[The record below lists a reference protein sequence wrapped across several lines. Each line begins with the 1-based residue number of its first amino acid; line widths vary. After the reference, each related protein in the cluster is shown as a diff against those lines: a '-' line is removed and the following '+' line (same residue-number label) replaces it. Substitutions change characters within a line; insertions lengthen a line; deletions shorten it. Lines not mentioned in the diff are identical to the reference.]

1 MADLPF
7 HDRADFDDADRGFV
21 APLTPAVIKNA
32 DGKVVWD
39 GDAYAFLD
47 QECPDS
53 AHPSLWRHGRLCA
66 KQGLYEVAD
75 GIYQVR
81 GLDLSNM
88 TLVEG
93 DTGVIVVDPLISTEC
108 AAAALT
114 LYRRHRGHRPVTG
127 VVYTHAHVDHFG
139 GVRGVTGGGI
149 PILAPAGFLEH
160 TAADTV
166 YAGPARTRRSLYV
179 YGPAL
184 DRSPAGQLGAG
195 PGLAASIGRISLI
208 PPTTHIE
215 RTGQEETVDGVRF
228 AFQLGPG
235 PPPGLVFLLPDRRAL
250 CLAENAAHS
259 QHDLLDLRGAHVR
272 DPRLWTRCLAE
283 TSTLFA
289 GRADVAFASHHWPT
303 WGAENIDRLLAQQR
317 DLYAYL
323 HDQTLR
329 LMSKGLTGAEI
340 AEHMQLPPALEQ
352 VWHTHGYHG
361 STGHNVKAIYQHY
374 LGWYDGN
381 PAHLWEHPPRQS
393 ALRYVECLGGGAA
406 VVALAKG
413 YLAENDLRF
422 AAQLLNHAV
431 FADEG
436 NKEARDLLAEV
447 YTRLGHGAENAAWRN
462 SYLMGA
468 LELDDGIVPATG
480 GSVSP
485 DLVAALSVSQI
496 FDTIAVRVDG
506 PRAWNESLS
515 IDWHLTDLGQRFRTT
530 LSNGALIQQV
540 DPPPRPVDL
549 TLRLT
554 KAQLLAMI
562 MGREVD
568 GVDREGDTRVL
579 KRLVA
584 VLDAPVRD
592 FAIVTP

>member
-1 MADLPF
+1 M
-7 HDRADFDDADRGFV
+7 
-21 APLTPAVIKNA
+21 
-32 DGKVVWD
+32 
-39 GDAYAFLD
+39 
-47 QECPDS
+47 
-53 AHPSLWRHGRLCA
+53 
-66 KQGLYEVAD
+66 
-75 GIYQVR
+75 
-81 GLDLSNM
+81 
-88 TLVEG
+88 
-93 DTGVIVVDPLISTEC
+93 
-108 AAAALT
+108 
-114 LYRRHRGHRPVTG
+114 
-127 VVYTHAHVDHFG
+127 
-139 GVRGVTGGGI
+139 
-149 PILAPAGFLEH
+149 
-160 TAADTV
+160 
-166 YAGPARTRRSLYV
+166 

-184 DRSPAGQLGAG
+184 ERSPAGQLGAG
-195 PGLAASIGRISLI
+195 PGLAASTGRISLI

-235 PPPGLVFLLPDRRAL
+235 PPPGLIFLLPDRRAL

-272 DPRLWTRCLAE
+272 DPRRGRAAWPRPVA
-283 TSTLFA
+283 LFA

-303 WGAENIDRLLAQQR
+303 WGAENIDRLLSQQR

-340 AEHMQLPPALEQ
+340 AEHMQLPPALDQ

-468 LELDDGIVPATG
+468 LELDDGIVPRQRRDRVAG
-480 GSVSP
+480 PGRRAEREP
-485 DLVAALSVSQI
+485 DLRHDRHPRSTGPGPGTRACRSTGTSPTWGERYPYDAVQRRAHPAGRPAAAAGRPDASADQGPAPRPDHGQGSGRSRSGGRHAACSTPGGRAGRPRTRLRDRDPVTGPAHITVAATACAAGPATSAAETPPACQLAAAALTQVSTATPNIAAHSGSTYRAASKIGNASQVNSGESALRTVQSSVTTTSQARSRARPLS
-496 FDTIAVRVDG
+496 
-506 PRAWNESLS
+506 
-515 IDWHLTDLGQRFRTT
+515 
-530 LSNGALIQQV
+530 
-540 DPPPRPVDL
+540 RPV
-549 TLRLT
+549 
-554 KAQLLAMI
+554 KAGPA
-562 MGREVD
+562 
-568 GVDREGDTRVL
+568 
-579 KRLVA
+579 A
-584 VLDAPVRD
+584 
-592 FAIVTP
+592 

>member
-1 MADLPF
+1 M
-7 HDRADFDDADRGFV
+7 
-21 APLTPAVIKNA
+21 
-32 DGKVVWD
+32 
-39 GDAYAFLD
+39 
-47 QECPDS
+47 
-53 AHPSLWRHGRLCA
+53 
-66 KQGLYEVAD
+66 
-75 GIYQVR
+75 
-81 GLDLSNM
+81 
-88 TLVEG
+88 
-93 DTGVIVVDPLISTEC
+93 
-108 AAAALT
+108 
-114 LYRRHRGHRPVTG
+114 
-127 VVYTHAHVDHFG
+127 
-139 GVRGVTGGGI
+139 
-149 PILAPAGFLEH
+149 
-160 TAADTV
+160 
-166 YAGPARTRRSLYV
+166 
-179 YGPAL
+179 
-184 DRSPAGQLGAG
+184 
-195 PGLAASIGRISLI
+195 
-208 PPTTHIE
+208 
-215 RTGQEETVDGVRF
+215 
-228 AFQLGPG
+228 
-235 PPPGLVFLLPDRRAL
+235 
-250 CLAENAAHS
+250 
-259 QHDLLDLRGAHVR
+259 
-272 DPRLWTRCLAE
+272 
-283 TSTLFA
+283 
-289 GRADVAFASHHWPT
+289 AFASHHWPT

-340 AEHMQLPPALEQ
+340 AEHMQLPPALDQ

-468 LELDDGIVPATG
+468 LELDDGIVPASG
-480 GSVSP
+480 GTVSP